1 MKEEDDG
8 EELDPAVGDFLLSE
22 DSSQTSEV
30 NRLEA
35 ISDDVNQ
42 IDITVVSPQA
52 KQTEDGDR
60 EEVNLLDDEDG
71 DKIES
76 SSDKKTVHDEKKVE
90 RKERE
95 TKATDFDKE
104 EEPTEGCKKQYLIS
118 ALDVRLI
125 VRNKILETTRLFS
138 RLASL
143 RKTGLLK

>member
-1 MKEEDDG
+1 M
-8 EELDPAVGDFLLSE
+8 
-22 DSSQTSEV
+22 
-30 NRLEA
+30 EA

-104 EEPTEGCKKQYLIS
+104 
-118 ALDVRLI
+118 
-125 VRNKILETTRLFS
+125 
-138 RLASL
+138 
-143 RKTGLLK
+143 